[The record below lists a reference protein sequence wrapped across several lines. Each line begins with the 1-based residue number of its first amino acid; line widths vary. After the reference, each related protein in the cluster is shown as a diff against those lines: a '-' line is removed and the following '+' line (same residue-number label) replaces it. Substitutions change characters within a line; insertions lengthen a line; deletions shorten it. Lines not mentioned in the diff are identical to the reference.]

1 MNRTQVKT
9 LIKVDIKFVTDVQT
23 GEPRI
28 WSEGA
33 GNAILKAEVNEK
45 ETFGILFDLLG
56 KYFVKANMELSGG
69 ERHAQVGPWSITSTT
84 VWEGTVTGGTFKG
97 QNINPQLEMTRV
109 IKDGDS
115 IQVALDAAITQT
127 AVTPTVGCCVIA

>member
-28 WSEGA
+28 WSEGS

-69 ERHAQVGPWSITSTT
+69 EQHAQVGPWSITSTT